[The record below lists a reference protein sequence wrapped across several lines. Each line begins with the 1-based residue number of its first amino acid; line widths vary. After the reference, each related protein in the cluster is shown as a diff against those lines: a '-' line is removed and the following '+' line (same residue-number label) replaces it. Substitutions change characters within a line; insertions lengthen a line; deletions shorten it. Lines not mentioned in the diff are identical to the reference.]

1 MGDTEKL
8 KVYAIYLKHDDP
20 KKNTLVKLARH
31 GIVRIV
37 HRMPANVLVLD
48 PLVPHPLSPLDK
60 SIVANRGLGLIDCSW
75 KKVWQA
81 YSKLKARIRRRLPIL
96 FAANPINYAKP
107 YMLSSAEAIA
117 AALYI
122 TGFKKE
128 AYNVLSLFKW
138 GHTFFELNSD
148 LLNAYSATKTINDLI
163 SIECEVVEKIIG
175 RKPRCSIETLTA
187 IIQEITRANLA

>member
-1 MGDTEKL
+1 MGDIERL
-8 KVYAIYLKHDDP
+8 RVYAVYLRHDDP
-20 KKNTLVKLARH
+20 RKNTLVKLARY

-37 HRMPANVLVLD
+37 HRIPANVLVLD

-81 YSKLKARIRRRLPIL
+81 YSKLKTGIRRRLPIL

-107 YMLSSAEAIA
+107 YVLSSAEAIA

-148 LLNAYSATKTINDLI
+148 LLDAYSTTKTINDLI
-163 SIECEVVEKIIG
+163 SIECEVIEKITG
-175 RKPRCSIETLTA
+175 KKLKCSIETLTA
-187 IIQEITRANLA
+187 IIREITHANLI